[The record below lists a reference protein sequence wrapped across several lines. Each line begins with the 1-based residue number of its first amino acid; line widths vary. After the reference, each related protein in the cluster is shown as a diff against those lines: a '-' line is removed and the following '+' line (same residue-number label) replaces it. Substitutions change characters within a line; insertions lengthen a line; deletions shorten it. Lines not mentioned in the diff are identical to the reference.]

1 MKLLFCAGIFVLAI
15 AAAGSAQAQNPAGS
29 GSGASPGTSAGM
41 VNGQTAP
48 TPQAGTRAGESPETP
63 PAEFPV
69 PATDAELQ
77 AQMQNA
83 LSREPTL
90 SGDTVRASVD
100 ASTIQLSGSVG
111 SAREKLIAARI
122 ARSYAGNKKLVNRL
136 TITGRSSNLPQA
148 DHTAENL
155 RSQARNT
162 AKAPATGGSRL
173 PSR

>member
-1 MKLLFCAGIFVLAI
+1 
-15 AAAGSAQAQNPAGS
+15 
-29 GSGASPGTSAGM
+29 
-41 VNGQTAP
+41 
-48 TPQAGTRAGESPETP
+48 
-63 PAEFPV
+63 
-69 PATDAELQ
+69 
-77 AQMQNA
+77 
-83 LSREPTL
+83 
-90 SGDTVRASVD
+90 VRASVD